1 MGPPLVTEAELC
13 WTHTEWPELRSVLI
27 TLLHARPRYDHKRAI
42 EKHKHN
48 DGRSNKGA
56 WLCVVSCFMG
66 GVIDCGEHA
75 WIGLGTLSFK
85 KIDLCGNLQLW
96 TIFRSEHKGD
106 IKQVNLSGHQG
117 RRGHKSYKLAG
128 EQDGGAVGKA
138 GNARQSS
145 SVKLL
150 RGTFQMKSTSKNSI
164 YQQRFCDMVWGEKEV
179 EKCWSWW
186 RMYWDWVIMVANSLT
201 TRRSLHGVGGVL
213 RGVCTTIMDS
223 LDDALLLCSEMT
235 LSWKS

>member
-1 MGPPLVTEAELC
+1 MGICNFGPFLGPNTRVT
-13 WTHTEWPELRSVLI
+13 
-27 TLLHARPRYDHKRAI
+27 
-42 EKHKHN
+42 
-48 DGRSNKGA
+48 SNK
-56 WLCVVSCFMG
+56 STFP
-66 GVIDCGEHA
+66 
-75 WIGLGTLSFK
+75 
-85 KIDLCGNLQLW
+85 
-96 TIFRSEHKGD
+96 
-106 IKQVNLSGHQG
+106 G
-117 RRGHKSYKLAG
+117 RGRGRKSYKLAG

-138 GNARQSS
+138 GNAQQST

-201 TRRSLHGVGGVL
+201 TRRSLHGVGGCSE
-213 RGVCTTIMDS
+213 GVCTTIMDS